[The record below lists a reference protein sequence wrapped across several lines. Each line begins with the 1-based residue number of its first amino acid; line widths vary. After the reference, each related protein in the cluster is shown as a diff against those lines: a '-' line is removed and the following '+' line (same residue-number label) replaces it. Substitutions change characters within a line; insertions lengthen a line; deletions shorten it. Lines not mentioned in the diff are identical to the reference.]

1 MNAIQTAKREL
12 RAAMLARRRE
22 QSGTDRT
29 CAAESLKR
37 NFAAALMP
45 PERTIVSGYWPM
57 EEEMDIR
64 PLMTALHE
72 RGCTLALPVVA
83 AKRRPLVFRQWR
95 PGDCLVKAGFG
106 LSEPPADAPVI
117 VPQVLLV
124 PLVAFDASGN
134 RLGFGGG
141 FYDRTL
147 LALRTAGPETRA
159 IGIAFAFQEIDNVP
173 HDATDQHLDAVVT
186 ERGVTVFENRGLPS

>member
-1 MNAIQTAKREL
+1 M
-12 RAAMLARRRE
+12 
-22 QSGTDRT
+22 
-29 CAAESLKR
+29 
-37 NFAAALMP
+37 
-45 PERTIVSGYWPM
+45 
-57 EEEMDIR
+57 
-64 PLMTALHE
+64 
-72 RGCTLALPVVA
+72 
-83 AKRRPLVFRQWR
+83 
-95 PGDCLVKAGFG
+95 VKAGFG